1 MSKIIGIKVAK
12 DNRRQR
18 GSTNRNPNPAMVIP
32 WKESKRRRRRSEAQV
47 IRGDEAE
54 SERVGLLG
62 ETERRERYGGH
73 GLLIEAE
80 TESERSERKK
90 RSAS

>member
-1 MSKIIGIKVAK
+1 MSKIIGIEVAK
-12 DNRRQR
+12 YNRRQR
-18 GSTNRNPNPAMVIP
+18 GSTNRNPNPATVIP
-32 WKESKRRRRRSEAQV
+32 RKKSKRRRSEAQV

-80 TESERSERKK
+80 TESERWERKK

>member
-1 MSKIIGIKVAK
+1 MSKIIGIEVAK
-12 DNRRQR
+12 YNRRQR
-18 GSTNRNPNPAMVIP
+18 GSTNRNPNPATVIP
-32 WKESKRRRRRSEAQV
+32 WKESKRRRSEAQV